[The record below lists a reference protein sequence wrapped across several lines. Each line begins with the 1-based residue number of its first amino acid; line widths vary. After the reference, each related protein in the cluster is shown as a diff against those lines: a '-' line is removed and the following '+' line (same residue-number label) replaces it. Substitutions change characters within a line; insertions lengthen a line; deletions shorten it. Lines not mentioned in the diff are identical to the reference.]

1 MIRRF
6 IIPFVLM
13 TALFA
18 IGCEKEDPPQPEPVS
33 AASCQVTVLFS
44 PGQLGDKGYTDSIM
58 EGLNYIESYDNQYG
72 GDSLDVSFLTPADM
86 EDSRRSV
93 VQWAKSPARSFA
105 EGEYKRRLLVLTDP
119 TMEELIPDIQSLLRP
134 TDEIVFL
141 KLLEGDIEQI
151 SGKYSLGN
159 RVHGLTVLA
168 TGAAKRY
175 CQEILRWKNEYEGY
189 LPGIIQI
196 PVYRL
201 HDPESYPYRDGIVE
215 AMQQELGEDFDF
227 YQIGLSDMSG
237 AQTFSYYSAMS
248 MVEAAF
254 DSAKVAKYVSEIS
267 GVPYMI
273 VDLGAGNAGWDY
285 FLMSESF
292 TNITI
297 NTLMLDAKDNTRLS
311 RHFIDRNFG
320 VALAE
325 WVFDWAEKPMGSMPV
340 QTTHDDENY
349 YHTNIR

>member
-6 IIPFVLM
+6 LVPFALV
-13 TALFA
+13 TALLA
-18 IGCEKEDPPQPEPVS
+18 LGCNKDDPPQPEPAK

-44 PGQLGDKGYTDSIM
+44 PGQLGDKGYSDSIM
-58 EGLNYIESYDNQYG
+58 EGLNYIDSYDNEFG
-72 GDSLDVSFLTPADM
+72 GDSLDVTFLTPSDM
-86 EDSRRSV
+86 EDSHRSV

-105 EGEYKRRLLVLTDP
+105 EGEYQRRLLVLTEP
-119 TMEELIPDIQSLLRP
+119 MMEELLPDIQSLLRP
-134 TDEIVFL
+134 NDEIVFM
-141 KLLEGDIEQI
+141 KLLEEDVEQI
-151 SGKYSLGN
+151 SERYSLEN
-159 RVHGLTVLA
+159 RIHGLTVLA
-168 TGAAKRY
+168 TGAARRY

-201 HDPESYPYRDGIVE
+201 YDPLSYSYRDGIIE
-215 AMQQELGEDFDF
+215 TMQQELGEDFSF

-254 DSAKVAKYVSEIS
+254 DSAKVAKYVTEIS
-267 GVPYMI
+267 GVPYVI

-292 TNITI
+292 ADLTI
-297 NTLMLDAKDNTRLS
+297 QTLMLDAKDNARLS

-320 VALAE
+320 LALSE
-325 WVFDWAEKPMGSMPV
+325 WVFDWVKSPVGSMPV

-349 YHTNIR
+349 YDTNI